1 MIKDFEGYE
10 FKFVEKIEP
19 KRDETGNIKISMPQQ
34 SYSEANQSD
43 VHEHG
48 WGPFCKF
55 SISREWEGLTG
66 VYIYLVDGKPKYV
79 GEAEDLRKRVNR
91 GYGNISP
98 RNCFKGGQ
106 RTNCRIN
113 NNIFEA
119 ARNGKEIELYFCET
133 DERKGLE
140 EELIHKIKPECN
152 SEFSKSRTKDRT
164 NTSTG
169 EQKSRSYSG
178 KYTPIGDYL
187 KKSSE
192 ETVELSFEEI
202 EEILGEPLPDSA
214 KTYKAWWYGDDHSQ
228 TGAWTSVGYTAKP
241 DFKNEKV
248 FFRKKDNN

>member
-19 KRDETGNIKISMPQQ
+19 ERDETENIKISMPQQ

-43 VHEHG
+43 VHKHG

-66 VYIYLVDGKPKYV
+66 VYIYLVDGEPKYV
-79 GEAEDLRKRVNR
+79 GEAENLRKRVNR

-113 NNIFEA
+113 NKIFEA
-119 ARNGKEIELYFCET
+119 ARKGKEIELYFCAT
-133 DERKGLE
+133 NERKRME
-140 EELIHKIKPECN
+140 KELIHRIKPEWN
-152 SEFSKSRTKDRT
+152 SEFSKSRTKGRT
-164 NTSTG
+164 NTSNKKKKG
-169 EQKSRSYSG
+169 QSYSG
-178 KYTPIGDYL
+178 KYAPIGDYL

-214 KTYKAWWYGDDHSQ
+214 KTYQAWWSGIDHSQ
-228 TGAWTSVGYTAKP
+228 TGAWSSVGYKAKP
-241 DFKNEKV
+241 DLKKEKV
-248 FFRKKDNN
+248 IFKKVEED